1 MILIVMSEEIQNLKF
16 HDEAAEYEG
25 CEYTLGRHK
34 FIQRTAKVT
43 PKKDG
48 QFVTLWKRNR
58 QGITA
63 PFTESDDFDFVA
75 ILCHKGSKSGCFLF
89 PKDIL
94 SEKGILQISGKKA
107 SGKRGF
113 RVYPTWDKPTNKQA
127 LNTQKWQQEYFC
139 HN

>member
-1 MILIVMSEEIQNLKF
+1 MVKDIQDLKF

-25 CEYTLGRHK
+25 CEYTLDRHR
-34 FIQRTAKVT
+34 FIQRTAKLT

-63 PFTESDDFDFVA
+63 PFTAEDKFDFVV
-75 ILCHKGSKSGCFLF
+75 ILCQKRSKSGCFLF
-89 PKDIL
+89 PKEIL
-94 SEKGILQISGKKA
+94 AQKGILQISGKKA

-113 RVYPTWDKPTNKQA
+113 RVYPTWDYPKNKQA
-127 LNTQKWQQEYFC
+127 LNTQQWQQEYFSIFSFDS
-139 HN
+139 